1 MELNVNQFKK
11 DYLRRLKAKSGRPL
25 EESTVWDQYHA
36 LGSLIKEYM
45 TDDWVG
51 TSIAYNKLDTR
62 QVFYF
67 SMEFLTGKLLSD
79 YMHAM
84 GVYEVVEQGL
94 TDLGLS
100 LETISEAERDQG
112 LGNGGLGR
120 LAACFMDSMASV
132 GIPGHGIGI
141 RFNFGLFEQK
151 IINGYQVEFPDR
163 WLENRNVW
171 EVKMPDKAVE
181 VHFGGSVR
189 QDYIGGRNVFFL
201 ENTEVVM
208 AVPYDTPIPGYNNGI
223 VNTLRL
229 YSAEAKSP
237 DFDLAGFSRG
247 EYNRVFSEKYAVEA
261 ISQVLYPDDAY
272 ENGRLLRLKQEYFFV
287 SAGLQGIM
295 RSFKRSGLP
304 IRDFHKY
311 NAIHINDTHPAL
323 AIPELMR
330 LLMDIEELDWDEA
343 WKVTTQTISY
353 TNHTLLHEAMEK
365 WPVDVM
371 KNLLPRIFMIIEEI
385 DRRFN
390 QITERLYHQVDP
402 NRSRQMAIIGDGQ
415 VRMAHLCI
423 VGSHSVNGVAKLHS
437 ELLAKKEL
445 KLFNE
450 FYAGK
455 FNNKTNGIT
464 HRRWLLH
471 ANPRLSAH
479 ITDAISDEWIK
490 EPESLGRLMKY
501 HSDPAYLEKLMEIKR
516 ANKVDFSNYLHKTSG
531 ISVDP
536 DSIFDIQ
543 IKRLHEYKRQTL
555 NILHIMSMYL
565 RLKEDPDLD
574 LIHRTFLYGAKAATG
589 YQTAKQTIKLINTVG
604 ELINSDKDVNQKLKV
619 VFVENYGVTVA
630 EHIIPSAD
638 ISEQIST
645 ASKEA
650 SGTGNM
656 KLMMNGAVTVAT
668 LDGANIEILEA
679 VGKDNIFLFGLTAEE
694 VYKYTETHSYNAREV
709 YQRNPL
715 LKRAVDMMTDGTL
728 NASPEEFYLIR
739 SALLDHNDAF
749 FVLKDF
755 ESYAAIQKKA
765 CEAYRDKKRWSA
777 MSLVN
782 IAKSGIFSSD
792 RTIRDYNR
800 DIWKAPVFETLKGSQ

>member
-25 EESTVWDQYHA
+25 EETTVWDQYHA
-36 LGSLIKEYM
+36 LGSLIKEYL

-67 SMEFLTGKLLSD
+67 SMEFLTGKLLSNN
-79 YMHAM
+79 MHAM
-84 GVYEVVEQGL
+84 GVYEVVRQGL
-94 TDLGLS
+94 QDLGLS
-100 LETISEAERDQG
+100 LEEITDSERDQG

-120 LAACFMDSMASV
+120 LAACFMDSMASA

-151 IINGYQVEFPDR
+151 IVNGYQVEYPDR

-181 VHFGGSVR
+181 VHFGGTVR
-189 QDYIGGRNVFFL
+189 QDYINGRNVYFL
-201 ENTEVVM
+201 ENTEPVL
-208 AVPYDTPIPGYNNGI
+208 AVPYDTPIPGYQNGI

-229 YSAEAKSP
+229 YSAETKTP
-237 DFDLAGFSRG
+237 DFDLADFSRG

-295 RSFKRSGLP
+295 RSFKRSGLS
-304 IRDFHKY
+304 IRDFHEY

-330 LLMDIEELDWDEA
+330 ILVDLEELDWEEA
-343 WKVTTQTISY
+343 WHITTETISY

-365 WPVDVM
+365 WPIPVIQH
-371 KNLLPRIFMIIEEI
+371 LLPRIFMIIEEI
-385 DRRFN
+385 DRRFRMEA
-390 QITERLYHQVDP
+390 ERRYHPYDP
-402 NRSRQMAIIGDGQ
+402 QRVTQMAIIGDGQ
-415 VRMAHLCI
+415 VRMAHLAI
-423 VGSHSVNGVAKLHS
+423 IGSHSVNGVAKLHS
-437 ELLAKKEL
+437 ELLAHREL
-445 KLFNE
+445 KPFNE
-450 FYAGK
+450 FYPGK

-471 ANPRLSAH
+471 SNPRLSEH
-479 ITDAISDEWIK
+479 ITEAIGDDWIR

-501 HSDPAYLEKLMEIKR
+501 HTDPAFLEKLSSIKR
-516 ANKVDFSNYLHKTSG
+516 ANKVDFSNYLLKTSG

-536 DSIFDIQ
+536 DSLYDVQ

-555 NILHIMSMYL
+555 NILHVMSLYQ

-574 LIHRTFLYGAKAATG
+574 LIPRTFMFGAKAAPG
-589 YQTAKQTIKLINTVG
+589 YQTAKQTIKLINSVA
-604 ELINSDKDVNQKLKV
+604 ELVNNDKEVNQKLKV
-619 VFVENYGVTVA
+619 VFVENYGVSVA

-656 KLMMNGAVTVAT
+656 KLMMNGAITVAT

-679 VGKDNIFLFGLTAEE
+679 VGKENIFLFGLTAEE
-694 VYKYTETHSYNAREV
+694 VYAHLDHHTYNAYAV
-709 YQRNPL
+709 YQNDPL
-715 LKRAVDMMTDGTL
+715 LRRAMDMLTDGSL

-755 ESYAAIQKKA
+755 DSYAKVQKKA
-765 CEAYRDKKRWSA
+765 CEAYRDANRWAA

-782 IAKSGIFSSD
+782 IARSGIFSSD
-792 RTIRDYNR
+792 RTIREYNR
-800 DIWKAPVFETLKGSQ
+800 DIWKAQVFKTLKGSE

>member
-1 MELNVNQFKK
+1 MDLNVNQFKK

-25 EESTVWDQYHA
+25 DESTIWDQYHA
-36 LGSLIKEYM
+36 LGSLIKEYL

-51 TSIAYNKLDTR
+51 TSITYNKLDVR
-62 QVFYF
+62 QVYYF
-67 SMEFLTGKLLSD
+67 SMEFLTGKLLVN
-79 YMHAM
+79 YLHAM
-84 GVYEVVEQGL
+84 GVYDSVSQGL
-94 TDLGLS
+94 TELGLS
-100 LETISEAERDQG
+100 LEDISDAERDQG

-132 GIPGHGIGI
+132 GVPGHGIGI

-163 WLENRNVW
+163 WLEYRNVW

-181 VHFGGSVR
+181 VHFGGDVR
-189 QDYIGGRNVFFL
+189 QDYISGRYVYFL
-201 ENTEVVM
+201 ENTEVVL
-208 AVPYDTPIPGYNNGI
+208 AVPYDTPVPGYQNGI

-229 YSAEAKSP
+229 YSAEAKTP
-237 DFDLAGFSRG
+237 DFDLSEFSKG
-247 EYNRVFSEKYAVEA
+247 DYNRVFSEKYAVEA
-261 ISQVLYPDDAY
+261 ISQVLYPDDAF

-295 RSFKRSGLP
+295 RSYKRSGLP
-304 IRDFHKY
+304 IRDFHLY
-311 NAIHINDTHPAL
+311 NAIHINDTHPSL

-330 LLMDIEELDWDEA
+330 LLMDVDELEWNEA
-343 WKVTTQTISY
+343 WEITNKTISY

-365 WPVDVM
+365 WPVQVM
-371 KNLLPRIFMIIEEI
+371 SSLLPRIYMIIEEI
-385 DRRFN
+385 DRRFRVN
-390 QITERLYHQVDP
+390 VDLHYRLIDP
-402 NRSRQMAIIGDGQ
+402 NRVNEMAIIGDGQ
-415 VRMAHLCI
+415 VRMAHLSI
-423 VGSHSVNGVAKLHS
+423 AGSHSVNGVAKLHS
-437 ELLAKKEL
+437 ELLAHREL
-445 KLFNE
+445 KNFND
-450 FYAGK
+450 FYPGK

-464 HRRWLLH
+464 HRRWLLYS
-471 ANPRLSAH
+471 NPKLTSH
-479 ITDAISDEWIK
+479 IKNAIGDEWIK
-490 EPESLGRLMKY
+490 EPERLDRLLKFKK
-501 HSDPAYLEKLMEIKR
+501 DPAFLNRLSQIKR
-516 ANKVDFSNYLHKTSG
+516 ENKVDFSNFIQKNYN

-536 DSIFDIQ
+536 DSLFDVQ

-555 NILHIMSMYL
+555 NILHIMSLYL
-565 RLKEDPDLD
+565 QLKEDPDLD
-574 LIHRTFLYGAKAATG
+574 LIPRTFFFGAKAAPG
-589 YQTAKQTIKLINTVG
+589 YQTAKQTIKLINSVG
-604 ELINSDKDVNQKLKV
+604 DLINSDKDVNQKLKV

-668 LDGANIEILEA
+668 LDGANVEILDA
-679 VGKDNIFLFGLTAEE
+679 VGKDNIFLFGLTADE
-694 VYKYTETHSYNAREV
+694 VYKHYENRSYNAHAV
-709 YQRNPL
+709 YQNHPL

-728 NASPEEFYLIR
+728 GVSPEEFYLIR
-739 SALLDHNDAF
+739 SALLDHNDTF

-755 ESYAAIQKKA
+755 ESYANIQQKA
-765 CEAYRDKKRWSA
+765 ADAYRDASRWTA

-800 DIWKAPVFETLKGSQ
+800 DIWKAQVFETLKGSE